1 MSNSEKI
8 EYKTSLQKKCI
19 TILEDRIYSIRSA
32 MQEAQLAANGEEK
45 SSAGDKYE
53 TSRAMNHI
61 EKDMQASRLSASL
74 KELENLLLVNC
85 NKIFNN
91 VQKGSFVQCDRI
103 GTGRDLSLKV
113 GTSRDLSLFI
123 AAGLGK
129 LLFESQTIL
138 LVSPHAP
145 IALKLAGKKAG
156 DTFEFNNQKLGI
168 KEVY

>member
-8 EYKTSLQKKCI
+8 EYKISLQKKCI

-32 MQEAQLAANGEEK
+32 MQEAQLAANSEEK

-53 TSRAMNHI
+53 TSRAMSHL

-85 NKIFNN
+85 HKIFNS
-91 VQKGSFVQCDRI
+91 VQQGSFVNCDRV
-103 GTGRDLSLKV
+103 GTGRDLSL
-113 GTSRDLSLFI
+113 LI

-129 LLFESQTIL
+129 LLFESRKIF
-138 LVSPHAP
+138 LVSPNAP

-156 DTFEFNNQKLGI
+156 DSFEFNNQTLAI